1 MELEI
6 RKYLVFIAL
15 IVASFLLVNHYST
28 KIQPKQDAY
37 YWPVAAQSLSAT
49 TSFPKTFISHKDGQ
63 TTIVWAGYTQPVDI
77 QKCLSLESG
86 EWTTISK
93 DNSSGRFVDVN
104 AEEPMA
110 FYRLNYTTRL

>member
-28 KIQPKQDAY
+28 KIQPKQDTY
-37 YWPVAAQSLSAT
+37 YWSVPAQSLGAT
-49 TSFPKTFISHKDGQ
+49 IPSPKTFISHKDGQ
-63 TTIVWAGYTQPVDI
+63 TTITWTGYAQPVDI

-93 DNSSGRFVDVN
+93 DNSSGKFIDVD
-104 AEEPMA
+104 AQEPMA
-110 FYRLNYTTRL
+110 FYRLNYTTKL